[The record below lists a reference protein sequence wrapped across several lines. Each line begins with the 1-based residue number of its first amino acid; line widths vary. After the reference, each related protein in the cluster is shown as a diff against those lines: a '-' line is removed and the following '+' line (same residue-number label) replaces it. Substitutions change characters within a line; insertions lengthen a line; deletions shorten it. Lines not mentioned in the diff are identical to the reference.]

1 MVKYIKFK
9 KRKKVKIMTTL
20 DNVGQKLTGKN
31 QQIKGKIEVASGQH
45 IKENIDKL
53 RGKANEFEADV
64 KMKVEDSK

>member
-31 QQIKGKIEVASGQH
+31 HTDQH
-45 IKENIDKL
+45 IKGNIDKL

>member
-45 IKENIDKL
+45 IKGNIDKL

>member
-20 DNVGQKLTGKN
+20 DNVGQKLTGKV
-31 QQIKGKIEVASGQH
+31 QHIKGKIEVASGQH
-45 IKENIDKL
+45 KKGNIDKL

>member
-20 DNVGQKLTGKN
+20 DNVGQKLTGKV

-45 IKENIDKL
+45 IKGNIDKL

>member
-45 IKENIDKL
+45 IKVNIDKL

>member
-1 MVKYIKFK
+1 
-9 KRKKVKIMTTL
+9 MTTL
-20 DNVGQKLTGKN
+20 DNVGQKLTGKV

-45 IKENIDKL
+45 KKGNIDKL

>member
-1 MVKYIKFK
+1 
-9 KRKKVKIMTTL
+9 MTTL

-45 IKENIDKL
+45 IKGNIDKL

-64 KMKVEDSK
+64 KMKVEDSKQ

>member
-1 MVKYIKFK
+1 
-9 KRKKVKIMTTL
+9 MTTL
-20 DNVGQKLTGKN
+20 DNVGQKLTGKV